1 MKRPLIAIA
10 LVLVAT
16 AAQAQ
21 TRYVVGSAS
30 MPRDPQTDPLGP
42 RSEPTTTVAA
52 AVARTQIE
60 KAGYTGV
67 RSLHCSVH
75 PTAFGTPRR
84 ATAATRPS
92 PSRSTT
98 RATSA
103 RLAELRQY
111 RLIGPSRPRRGGLF
125 IAGSAPAALIRRLA
139 PPTILA

>member
-30 MPRDPQTDPLGP
+30 MPRDPQTDPAGP
-42 RSEPTTTVAA
+42 RSAPTTTVAA

-67 RSLHCSVH
+67 RSLQR
-75 PTAFGTPRR
+75 TPDGVWH
-84 ATAATRPS
+84 AAARD
-92 PSRSTT
+92 SRNAPVAVTLDNQGNVGQ
-98 RATSA
+98 A
-103 RLAELRQY
+103 R
-111 RLIGPSRPRRGGLF
+111 
-125 IAGSAPAALIRRLA
+125 
-139 PPTILA
+139 